1 MRKDIEVA
9 CNVAQWKV
17 EDPNDP
23 NLDVVKTLLND
34 YGDGT
39 ENLFSAMVE
48 LLGQRDLSSL
58 ESKWEDC
65 WSGGK
70 GLLGALD
77 EHAPEPQ
84 RLSGFGLDN
93 FRAGEGRRWEKN
105 DAVEIALAASEIQRI
120 YDSNLNSAQ
129 ECSEEIKTV
138 LNSKEEV
145 QKLIEGR
152 YGAASDVLVKML
164 VFLNGFRKI
173 ATFGR
178 QIPLDTV
185 TGLGDELLK
194 NSLEIKEAAE
204 KKRALET
211 ILSTRS
217 KIIIQTRDSFDEKAI
232 DRAYGAGVAAVN
244 SLKSLDKGSPYE
256 AEDWE
261 EFGENCRKKLEERQ
275 DQAKES
281 SNQLFELLYNILI
294 EAMEKSFETLSDDPA
309 QLDRWNDEILAA
321 FDSIDKLLDDETGD
335 DDDTGDADTSEN
347 GPKRQAAAAAWMQ
360 VKVWMKLWRDGWS
373 SNVEEAEEIVK
384 QR

>member
-1 MRKDIEVA
+1 MRKDIA
-9 CNVAQWKV
+9 
-17 EDPNDP
+17 
-23 NLDVVKTLLND
+23 
-34 YGDGT
+34 
-39 ENLFSAMVE
+39 
-48 LLGQRDLSSL
+48 
-58 ESKWEDC
+58 
-65 WSGGK
+65 
-70 GLLGALD
+70 
-77 EHAPEPQ
+77 
-84 RLSGFGLDN
+84 
-93 FRAGEGRRWEKN
+93 
-105 DAVEIALAASEIQRI
+105 
-120 YDSNLNSAQ
+120 
-129 ECSEEIKTV
+129 
-138 LNSKEEV
+138 
-145 QKLIEGR
+145 
-152 YGAASDVLVKML
+152 AASDVLVKML

-217 KIIIQTRDSFDEKAI
+217 KIIIQTRDSFDDKAI

-256 AEDWE
+256 AEGWE
-261 EFGENCRKKLEERQ
+261 EFGEKCRKKLEERQ

-281 SNQLFELLYNILI
+281 SNQLFGLLYNILI

-347 GPKRQAAAAAWMQ
+347 DPKRQAAAAAWMQ

-373 SNVEEAEEIVK
+373 SNVQEAEEIVK